1 MLNHKIELFRGLF
14 IALSCIGYG
23 GFYPAYW
30 VGAIFGFLALRA
42 SPHSS
47 MKVTAQVG
55 LVLALILQFVVFF
68 SIIYVAAGHEQCHTS
83 YDYYNTYDGAE
94 ECRRRPNNDGWYPF
108 AIAGIIQY
116 AVGLFA
122 IVLTD
127 MAILESFPKDES
139 LTLRRSRT
147 SFLGTGMF
155 GLIYFPLLFWGIL
168 VAYLVT
174 LSQNLSAHPR
184 SSSMGYTPV
193 ALSAGVFTLVE
204 IGCMIL
210 TFWLLINSHKWY
222 SSRLELG
229 QPVLLAFTLFVHALT
244 GLIFT
249 FFADRS
255 MVRLINDPPPRN
267 GGVIVTSTGGAR
279 VVQPGVAT
287 MARDNCPSCGVQLE
301 YTRSFGN
308 TTQVQCYECQALVEF
323 DH

>member
-1 MLNHKIELFRGLF
+1 MSGLL
-14 IALSCIGYG
+14 II
-23 GFYPAYW
+23 
-30 VGAIFGFLALRA
+30 IFFFFFGKNFTFSRC
-42 SPHSS
+42 
-47 MKVTAQVG
+47 
-55 LVLALILQFVVFF
+55 VFF
-68 SIIYVAAGHEQCHTS
+68 DLETGHEQCRTS

-184 SSSMGYTPV
+184 SCNVY
-193 ALSAGVFTLVE
+193 
-204 IGCMIL
+204 
-210 TFWLLINSHKWY
+210 N
-222 SSRLELG
+222 
-229 QPVLLAFTLFVHALT
+229 QLFS
-244 GLIFT
+244 I
-249 FFADRS
+249 
-255 MVRLINDPPPRN
+255 
-267 GGVIVTSTGGAR
+267 
-279 VVQPGVAT
+279 
-287 MARDNCPSCGVQLE
+287 
-301 YTRSFGN
+301 
-308 TTQVQCYECQALVEF
+308 
-323 DH
+323 